1 MIEKILLLA
10 LVATI
15 VAVIVIY
22 TTKPSV
28 KQSGKEV
35 LFNLNKNRLVV
46 DKTADTTW
54 KEGPCGLRFGVFI
67 QSAPRT
73 LAKIDCL
80 TPGTSAPT
88 TFAPSCSNSDF
99 STCSCAGTDCSRC
112 SLADDSSSY
121 YSKLVSYGSLVE
133 LWAAGYA
140 AESDKPL
147 VPALLKIKTGTTS
160 GNSQMY
166 MESVPLPAIPLQRWT
181 IITIVKEG
189 RRFDVFYGSKLV
201 SSKLLSYP
209 PIVKE
214 ATPGWMAGNPKWQGK
229 IGFFYTI
236 NGSWSTADVEE
247 DMDALVNRR
256 GIPFYTESI
265 NFNDFKFGIP
275 CMMGECGSLPKV
287 QPTNPFQSWNTSYS

>member
-22 TTKPSV
+22 ASKPSV
-28 KQSGKEV
+28 KQSGKEI

-46 DKTADTTW
+46 DKSVDTIW

-73 LAKIDCL
+73 LAKIDCV
-80 TPGTSAPT
+80 TPGTSGAV

-99 STCSCAGTDCSRC
+99 NACSCAGTDCSRC
-112 SLADDSSSY
+112 SLLDDSSSY

-147 VPALLKIKTGTTS
+147 VPALLKIKTGSGTT
-160 GNSQMY
+160 QHY
-166 MESVPLPAIPLQRWT
+166 MESVPLPAIPVQRWT

-209 PIVKE
+209 PITKE
-214 ATPGWMAGNPKWQGK
+214 ASSGWVAGNPKWNGK

-236 NGSWSTADVEE
+236 NGPWSTADVEA
-247 DMDALVNRR
+247 DMEELVNRR
-256 GIPFYTESI
+256 GVPFYTEAI
-265 NFNDFKFGIP
+265 TFDDFKFGMP

-287 QPTNPFQSWNTSYS
+287 QPTNPFQFWNTSYS